1 MAKPIVYEL
10 SVGGGVSAETANQLV
25 GQQVSTGAG
34 NTSITTQPV
43 SGVVTGIGNYI
54 LSNVHINVVGTSTS
68 GDVMTPIKGV
78 DSAVNQGLLGEG
90 GKPIGS
96 MTGALKQI
104 NDITAVGNNLMA
116 GRILE
121 ASMETA
127 GVFTGAAGGAGA
139 LYALQT
145 GLQLAGIS
153 PTGLAVR
160 AFSAGVFVYAD
171 IQTGDAGKDL
181 VYGEWIRQAAPTL
194 DNALAL
200 QPSYTNAD
208 GTSYYVISATGP
220 DKQPQTFVYTDN
232 PVNAS
237 MGSGEWNRYLPVV
250 QQQVAGAVVSAV
262 LKDSGFNP
270 NMTAAEWHASQGRSM
285 SGYQNNAIEYEAHG
299 PVLTVGVGP
308 NAEVRQAVA
317 MVTTYRDE
325 ATQAIIEM
333 RVQGELVNGEFRPTG
348 GAYAQGM
355 TPDGK
360 VVIPGVVDNPNAQTQ
375 QLQDTFIQGEAA
387 YANSFGPDGKPWGTS
402 TSVAPNATQTWQQG
416 SNSATV
422 MRITEITNGSGTVT
436 RDVTVVDRAT
446 GQVAAQFVYEDGRLV
461 QTTDHQSGVVWTINR
476 DSGQMEPRVDLSGNT
491 QYVIDGQGNIGV
503 AGADGSATFVV
514 SGVGLDG
521 VALVLTVRAD
531 GVITGQSSQGE
542 VGELQLDA
550 ETAQDILSGRQGIQ
564 QVLDDQADAF
574 SVLGQTQS
582 SQDMLSGLDIGT
594 VPEPGAPITVVAD
607 SGSGVTTDAGP
618 INGYGDGTSHPS
630 SPAPSQPSGQNLTEW
645 SAVVGGQTAQALI
658 GLLTLEGWSAEDIN
672 ALSLYPLAD
681 GTSILANAEG
691 EIAGTVSPV
700 TLVDGTLQGWQQV
713 QLNGQSEPVYLPPQG
728 GNPVSAQEFTN
739 AQAQDASNAIGVFTT
754 VANGLNNWSDLSDA
768 QRLSTLVSLY
778 NQIDNL
784 GAAVGALQGVDA
796 SLLPGDMGQAAGAIS
811 GAMSLYYGLE
821 NGNELQAISGA
832 VQLYNTFSGNQIPY
846 VGVVLALA
854 DVEENPWGAVAAAL
868 AQWGGPY
875 GMIAAAVINVV
886 LMMQDVDPSVGEAS
900 ASIDASGAIVVDTT
914 VNEEGGGSTAAH
926 WAQAL
931 AQAALGAG
939 MSAPQAGAPAQHLP
953 SVGYYFDPDGFNF
966 TGSQGQLALRWTDE
980 HGQTHQILYGSDGMR
995 WDGDSV
1001 EGQSDIMRDYMALIQ
1016 SMEPNWPP
1024 VMYQQVEGGIL
1035 QLDYGVATVLYAT
1048 ALGTFDGQ
1056 QAHTQGGD
1064 EDTDGG
1070 QELIDVGNSLLFSTR
1085 DNTITNSTGQ
1095 QTRVTI
1101 TDGQLTTVPA
1111 AIGANP
1117 AGPQIPVG
1125 RNPIVFVP
1133 VGAMTGQSERTV
1145 TAGMISSL
1153 SQLGSMTDAQL
1164 AAIAMALGAS
1174 ALPFLSHANTLGNP
1188 QGDGGNNPDAN
1199 GAPERTF
1206 TDAQGNVWSLSAL
1219 AAAVDAALQGGSA
1232 WGVDWAGGVRPSETG
1247 SSATTSDLQNLGGTN
1262 PGAGENGNN
1271 APVVETPELTSL
1283 AGPEAPGTAA
1293 TTPQPNWQT
1302 SIDPGAPP
1310 LQAGDDLA
1318 LDYPEVGNDQ
1328 VQGLE
1333 DGLLRLSAIDLLGN
1347 DHTPNPVPRG
1357 ESGDYW
1363 NGLRIVSVGNP
1374 VNGRVGIENGQVVFI
1389 PDENVNGQAGFTYTV
1404 VDMYGLTHTGTV
1416 SVNLQPVNDAPV
1428 VRGESATGS
1437 EDATLLFTSGSLL
1450 SNDHDIDGDRLRIS
1464 RVGEATGGV
1473 VTLLPNGSVSF
1484 VPTPNYNGPAGYSYW
1499 VSDGDEAVRTEVRL
1513 NILQVNDLPQVQGEL
1528 VASDEDVVL
1537 NFPIATLLANDSDI
1551 DTDPLLNQTG
1561 VQTLTISSVGNA
1573 QHGTVQIVDGQ
1584 VRFVP
1589 EQNYFGPASFDYLV
1603 DDGAGGRVSA
1613 TVVLVLAP
1621 VNDAPAVQGESETLA
1636 EDHTLLYTQAQLL
1649 ANDSDVD
1656 NAHSDLHITQVGGA
1670 VNGSVELLPNGD
1682 IRFVPDA
1689 DYFGPAQFDYL
1700 VEDGV
1705 GGQSLATVTLEVT
1718 PVNDA
1723 PRLQGEQV
1731 TLDEDTIATMSATQ
1745 LLANDHDVDNAHSEL
1760 VITSVGDAQHGTV
1773 SMDEQ
1778 GQITFTPTANYYG
1791 TASFSYTVSDGVGGS
1806 STSTVQLDYQSVN
1819 DVPVVNGELMIGYR
1833 GVTYTYTQAA
1843 LLANDTDVEH
1853 PAGLQIVA
1861 VGAAEN
1867 GEVTLLPDGRIQFVP
1882 AGGYESWDPET
1893 YASFEYTVRDPDGG
1907 ESTTSTVIDYSR
1919 INTNP
1924 VAVNDSF
1931 HGYEDVRLSINV
1943 SELTRNDHDPDGH
1956 AITVDQVANASHGS
1970 VSLSNG
1976 VVSFTPSPDYWGG
1989 ASFQYHITDGNGGQT
2004 WATAFIDIERANRA
2018 PVITGVDIFGGN
2030 DATRYFWE
2038 GGWTGDTY
2046 VEPYSTGSQRVDDPH
2061 RINGR
2066 IYASDP
2072 DGDALTYTVTPLHQ
2086 PEHGVVFMNSVVG
2099 SSAPRYLDH
2108 LQLQGRGYIDPYWDP
2123 AIPEGG
2129 TRNYLTHSTGAWQY
2143 VSWKGDGYSGTT
2155 SFVITVTDS
2164 RGLQTHSDPIQVNH
2178 VPWSG
2183 GGGGCFPVVVDTGDD
2198 GIDLVRPEDSNMFAD
2213 INGDG
2218 WRDQIGWVSS
2228 SDALLAYDANGDGL
2242 INQANE
2248 VSFTTYLPGARTDL
2262 EGLAAF
2268 DTDGDRQLTS
2278 ADAQWNQFGLLQDHN
2293 DNGVQDEGEW
2303 VALQD
2308 AGVTHINLTS
2318 DGQVVENNG
2327 NVVFGETTVGYADG
2341 TTHTAGDVMFAGAGV
2356 ERPEWVEEELA
2367 DATEPP
2373 AQTVAAP
2380 VEVVTVAQALTVADA
2395 EVAETEVAE
2404 TEVAE
2409 TEVAETEVA
2418 ETEVAQT
2425 EVAPPAESVSQQEPE
2440 EAASASVTPSIEQ
2453 QASAFVQAVNTQ
2465 DVTSDPLGFVDTQSV
2480 SLGAGT
2486 VTVDDEPVV
2495 VVTTFPPS
2503 SAATTPTASAA
2514 LV

>member
-1 MAKPIVYEL
+1 MAEAFDLEQALQVLGNLQNPTRDQLLQLASQVSVHAPGDVTVLYSGPMGQGAWATPAANALGKVPGVRVIDNTAAFEFMNSREFQTALAQLDGVDYNKFITNGYKSPTTEWLYSATDGPWAQTSARFVAEATGDVRTITPYAMDTRVFAATELPGLMNNPAVTHINGVDKGVYQALLDTGHSMADVNKAVSASSYGLLHDAKIQFDAGGHITGIDPGQLFEGTNVDPPRL
-10 SVGGGVSAETANQLV
+10 SVSDADYLQNVDGFFR
-25 GQQVSTGAG
+25 GQSPVTNGSSLD
-34 NTSITTQPV
+34 NITD
-43 SGVVTGIGNYI
+43 GWR
-54 LSNVHINVVGTSTS
+54 
-68 GDVMTPIKGV
+68 
-78 DSAVNQGLLGEG
+78 LLGEG
-90 GKPIGS
+90 ATAHNL
-96 MTGALKQI
+96 MTGAVRGVAVLGVVATTYEVYEMADRANQAYAAG
-104 NDITAVGNNLMA
+104 DTAGA
-116 GRILE
+116 ARILAEGTARMGGEWAGGLLAAE
-121 ASMETA
+121 AAATA
-127 GVFTGAAGGAGA
+127 FAPLLAAGPVGVATYLLAVGGAGA
-139 LYALQT
+139 AGAMAGGAVVE
-145 GLQLAGIS
+145 GLIDAIKGSQL
-153 PTGLAVR
+153 
-160 AFSAGVFVYAD
+160 VF
-171 IQTGDAGKDL
+171 GN
-181 VYGEWIRQAAPTL
+181 AAPE
-194 DNALAL
+194 
-200 QPSYTNAD
+200 QISYHPIVESD
-208 GTSYYVISATGP
+208 GSVVGWRAEISATES
-220 DKQPQTFVYTDN
+220 D
-232 PVNAS
+232 
-237 MGSGEWNRYLPVV
+237 GSRT
-250 QQQVAGAVVSAV
+250 VVSSHFDADGNY
-262 LKDSGFNP
+262 LRTESRGYDASGQYTGTSAASADLEQEVHNRLNGTSSEDP
-270 NMTAAEWHASQGRSM
+270 ALGCGPMTYDAEAG
-285 SGYQNNAIEYEAHG
+285 
-299 PVLTVGVGP
+299 
-308 NAEVRQAVA
+308 
-317 MVTTYRDE
+317 TYRLECTLGSYSSD
-325 ATQAIIEM
+325 
-333 RVQGELVNGEFRPTG
+333 PT
-348 GAYAQGM
+348 
-355 TPDGK
+355 D
-360 VVIPGVVDNPNAQTQ
+360 D
-375 QLQDTFIQGEAA
+375 DTFGQ
-387 YANSFGPDGKPWGTS
+387 
-402 TSVAPNATQTWQQG
+402 APA
-416 SNSATV
+416 
-422 MRITEITNGSGTVT
+422 
-436 RDVTVVDRAT
+436 
-446 GQVAAQFVYEDGRLV
+446 
-461 QTTDHQSGVVWTINR
+461 
-476 DSGQMEPRVDLSGNT
+476 
-491 QYVIDGQGNIGV
+491 
-503 AGADGSATFVV
+503 
-514 SGVGLDG
+514 
-521 VALVLTVRAD
+521 
-531 GVITGQSSQGE
+531 
-542 VGELQLDA
+542 
-550 ETAQDILSGRQGIQ
+550 
-564 QVLDDQADAF
+564 
-574 SVLGQTQS
+574 
-582 SQDMLSGLDIGT
+582 DIGT
-594 VPEPGAPITVVAD
+594 VPEPGEPITVVAD
-607 SGSGVTTDAGP
+607 SGSGVTTDGGV
-618 INGYGDGTSHPS
+618 INGYGDPS
-630 SPAPSQPSGQNLTEW
+630 TPEQPQPDPPRDAANGSI
-645 SAVVGGQTAQALI
+645 ALSDL
-658 GLLTLEGWSAEDIN
+658 GATLSAEQGLQLLA
-672 ALSLYPLAD
+672 ALSGMGLNSDDMAAVSVYTNPD
-681 GTSILANAEG
+681 GSRILTNSEG
-691 EIAGTVSPV
+691 EII
-700 TLVDGTLQGWQQV
+700 GTLSQTESADGAWAQLS
-713 QLNGQSEPVYLPPQG
+713 LNGQETQMIGPQG
-728 GNPVSAQEFTN
+728 QVMSQEQFSLAQTQNLADALNVGNSLL
-739 AQAQDASNAIGVFTT
+739 
-754 VANGLNNWSDLSDA
+754 GLQNWSNMSDLA
-768 QRLSTLVSLY
+768 RLTALASLY
-778 NQIDNL
+778 NQIDSLGSALQTGNNLPGEL
-784 GAAVGALQGVDA
+784 GAAGSVLSFLSALDSGNEQGIVTGGLSLA
-796 SLLPGDMGQAAGAIS
+796 SLGLNMYSQMLGQQAAAMLEQMAANATYDAASVAAYNAAAEGAGNAAGMAANLGQAIPWINLAY
-811 GAMSLYYGLE
+811 SLT
-821 NGNELQAISGA
+821 N
-832 VQLYNTFSGNQIPY
+832 
-846 VGVVLALA
+846 
-854 DVEENPWGAVAAAL
+854 VEENPWGAVAAAC
-868 AQWGGPY
+868 ACYPPWGTVV
-875 GMIAAAVINVV
+875 AVVINIFVAAFPP
-886 LMMQDVDPSVGEAS
+886 DIDPTVGEAS
-900 ASIDASGAIVVDTT
+900 VAIDASGNVVVDTT
-914 VNEEGGGSTAAH
+914 VDEEGGGSTAAH

-939 MSAPQAGAPAQHLP
+939 MSAPQAGAAAQHLP
-953 SVGYYFDPDGFNF
+953 SVGYYFDPDGPNLSNSN
-966 TGSQGQLALRWTDE
+966 GMVILRWTDASGQE
-980 HGQTHQILYGSDGMR
+980 HQRTYDSAGMR
-995 WDGDSV
+995 WDGNSV
-1001 EGQSDIMRDYMALIQ
+1001 EGQSDIMRDYLLLCQ

-1070 QELIDVGNSLLFSTR
+1070 QELIDAGNSLLFSTR
-1085 DNTITNSTGQ
+1085 DNTIANSTGQ
-1095 QTRVTI
+1095 QTRVTL
-1101 TDGQLTTVPA
+1101 TDGQITTVPA
-1111 AIGANP
+1111 AMGANP

-1133 VGAMTGQSERTV
+1133 VGAMTGQGERTV

-1247 SSATTSDLQNLGGTN
+1247 SGATTSDLQNLGGTN

-1656 NAHSDLHITQVGGA
+1656 NAHSDLRITQVGGA

-1773 SMDEQ
+1773 TMDEQ
-1778 GQITFTPTANYYG
+1778 GQITFTPVANYYG

-1861 VGAAEN
+1861 VGEAEN

-1989 ASFQYHITDGNGGQT
+1989 ASFQYRITDGNGGQT

-2356 ERPEWVEEELA
+2356 ERPEWVEGELA

-2395 EVAETEVAE
+2395 EVAETEVA
-2404 TEVAE
+2404 
-2409 TEVAETEVA
+2409 
-2418 ETEVAQT
+2418 QT

-2440 EAASASVTPSIEQ
+2440 EAAAASVTPSIEQ

-2465 DVTSDPLGFVDTQSV
+2465 DVPSDPLGFVDTQSV

>member
-1 MAKPIVYEL
+1 MDVVGNPGLQPQLDQARLAQMQAAQRYNSFIESGSQIIQVAQDAEQRLKSPNL
-10 SVGGGVSAETANQLV
+10 SALERHQLEATRDNLYSLAGEFTSFKTQNNAQLLLLGKVDIGPKTYYPDGRVEWNDTAGGMLGQAIDGFKDIASGVKDALLQGPFTTEENYAACQSALSKVINDWAGKMVLPAPGGGHPEVFWSEGV
-25 GQQVSTGAG
+25 GKGLDISDPAG
-34 NTSITTQPV
+34 QFCRMVYP
-43 SGVVTGIGNYI
+43 
-54 LSNVHINVVGTSTS
+54 
-68 GDVMTPIKGV
+68 KGQSPR
-78 DSAVNQGLLGEG
+78 DLYLLGEVIEGVDPLG
-90 GKPIGS
+90 GEFVAVLVDPDKLSEIALLNAFGDPEVQTLWSSEQATEAVQSLTGNGS
-96 MTGALKQI
+96 VPFVDGLDPQTLTSALDPLAASPQWGAL
-104 NDITAVGNNLMA
+104 
-116 GRILE
+116 
-121 ASMETA
+121 
-127 GVFTGAAGGAGA
+127 
-139 LYALQT
+139 
-145 GLQLAGIS
+145 
-153 PTGLAVR
+153 P
-160 AFSAGVFVYAD
+160 
-171 IQTGDAGKDL
+171 
-181 VYGEWIRQAAPTL
+181 
-194 DNALAL
+194 
-200 QPSYTNAD
+200 
-208 GTSYYVISATGP
+208 
-220 DKQPQTFVYTDN
+220 
-232 PVNAS
+232 
-237 MGSGEWNRYLPVV
+237 
-250 QQQVAGAVVSAV
+250 
-262 LKDSGFNP
+262 
-270 NMTAAEWHASQGRSM
+270 
-285 SGYQNNAIEYEAHG
+285 
-299 PVLTVGVGP
+299 
-308 NAEVRQAVA
+308 
-317 MVTTYRDE
+317 
-325 ATQAIIEM
+325 
-333 RVQGELVNGEFRPTG
+333 
-348 GAYAQGM
+348 
-355 TPDGK
+355 
-360 VVIPGVVDNPNAQTQ
+360 
-375 QLQDTFIQGEAA
+375 
-387 YANSFGPDGKPWGTS
+387 
-402 TSVAPNATQTWQQG
+402 
-416 SNSATV
+416 
-422 MRITEITNGSGTVT
+422 
-436 RDVTVVDRAT
+436 
-446 GQVAAQFVYEDGRLV
+446 
-461 QTTDHQSGVVWTINR
+461 
-476 DSGQMEPRVDLSGNT
+476 
-491 QYVIDGQGNIGV
+491 
-503 AGADGSATFVV
+503 
-514 SGVGLDG
+514 
-521 VALVLTVRAD
+521 
-531 GVITGQSSQGE
+531 
-542 VGELQLDA
+542 
-550 ETAQDILSGRQGIQ
+550 
-564 QVLDDQADAF
+564 
-574 SVLGQTQS
+574 
-582 SQDMLSGLDIGT
+582 DIGT
-594 VPEPGAPITVVAD
+594 VPEPGGPITVVAD
-607 SGSGVTTDAGP
+607 SGTGVMTDAGP
-618 INGYGDGTSHPS
+618 VTGYGDGTAPPS

-645 SAVVGGQTAQALI
+645 AAEVGGQTVQALV

-672 ALSLYPLAD
+672 ALTLYPLAD
-681 GTSILANAEG
+681 GTSLLANADG
-691 EIAGTVSPV
+691 DIAGTVSPV
-700 TLVDGTLQGWQQV
+700 TLADGTLQGWQQV

-728 GNPVSAQEFTN
+728 GNPVTAEQFTN
-739 AQAQDASNAIGVFTT
+739 AQVADASSAFGAFSSL
-754 VANGLNNWSDLSDA
+754 ANGLSNWGEMNDA
-768 QRLSTLVSLY
+768 QRLSALVAFY

-784 GAAVGALQGVDA
+784 GSAVGALQGVDG
-796 SLLPGDMGQAAGAIS
+796 SLLPGDVGAAAGGLA
-811 GAMSLYYGLE
+811 GALSLYYGLE
-821 NGNELQAISGA
+821 GGNDAQALSGA
-832 VQLYNTFSGNQIPY
+832 LQLYSAYTAYTSAAAAAASNAAAGAAAETAANAVAGDAAASSAASEIPY
-846 VGVVLALA
+846 VGIVLALTQ
-854 DVEENPWGAVAAAL
+854 VEENPWGAVASVCACYP
-868 AQWGGPY
+868 PY
-875 GMIAAAVINVV
+875 GTIVAVFINAM
-886 LMMQDVDPSVGEAS
+886 LMMFPEDIAPLVGEAS
-900 ASIDASGAIVVDTT
+900 ASIDASGAIAVDTT
-914 VNEEGGGSTAAH
+914 VDEEGGGSTAAH
-926 WAQAL
+926 WAEAL

-939 MSAPQAGAPAQHLP
+939 MSTVQAGAPAQHLP

-966 TGSQGQLALRWTDE
+966 AGSQGQLALRWSDE
-980 HGQTHQILYGSDGMR
+980 GGQSHQILYGSDGMR
-995 WDGDSV
+995 WDSESV
-1001 EGQSDIMRDYMALIQ
+1001 PGQPDILRDYMQLIQ
-1016 SMEPNWPP
+1016 SLEPNWPP

-1056 QAHTQGGD
+1056 AAHTQGGD

-1070 QELIDVGNSLLFSTR
+1070 QELIDAGNSLLLSIR
-1085 DNTITNSTGQ
+1085 DNTIANSTT

-1101 TDGQLTTVPA
+1101 TDGQITTVPA

-1125 RNPIVFVP
+1125 KNPIVFVP
-1133 VGAMTGQSERTV
+1133 VGAMTGQNERTV
-1145 TAGMISSL
+1145 TAGMIGSL

-1164 AAIAMALGAS
+1164 AAIALALGAS
-1174 ALPFLSHANTLGNP
+1174 ALPFLSHANTLGTT
-1188 QGDGGNNPDAN
+1188 QGDGGNNSDAN
-1199 GAPERTF
+1199 GEPERTF
-1206 TDAQGNVWSLSAL
+1206 TDAQSNVWSLSAL

-1232 WGVDWAGGVRPSETG
+1232 WGADWAGNARPSETG
-1247 SSATTSDLQNLGGTN
+1247 SGTTTSELQNLSGTN
-1262 PGAGENGNN
+1262 PGAGENGNTT
-1271 APVVETPELTSL
+1271 PVIEMPELTSL
-1283 AGPEAPGTAA
+1283 AGPEAPGPAA
-1293 TTPQPNWQT
+1293 TTLPPDWQT

-1450 SNDHDIDGDRLRIS
+1450 ANDHDIDGDRLRIS

-1484 VPTPNYNGPAGYSYW
+1484 APTPNYNGPAGYSYW
-1499 VSDGDEAVRTEVRL
+1499 VSDGSEAVRTEVRL

-1551 DTDPLLNQTG
+1551 DTDPLLNQAG

-1589 EQNYFGPASFDYLV
+1589 EQDYFGPASFDYLV

-1621 VNDAPAVQGESETLA
+1621 VNDAPAVQGESETIA
-1636 EDHTLLYTQAQLL
+1636 EDNTLTYTQAQLL

-1656 NAHSDLHITQVGGA
+1656 NAHSELRITQVGGA

-1731 TLDEDTIATMSATQ
+1731 TLDEDTIATMSTTQ

-1773 SMDEQ
+1773 TMDEQ

-1806 STSTVQLDYQSVN
+1806 SAGTVQLDYQSVN

-1882 AGGYESWDPET
+1882 AGGYDSWDPAT

-1907 ESTTSTVIDYSR
+1907 VSTTSTVIDYSR

-1931 HGYEDVRLSINV
+1931 HGYEDVRLSINT
-1943 SELTRNDHDPDGH
+1943 SELTRNDYDADGH
-1956 AITVDQVANASHGS
+1956 TVTVDQVANASHGS

-1976 VVSFTPSPDYWGG
+1976 VVSFTPTPDYWGG
-1989 ASFQYHITDGNGGQT
+1989 ASFQYRITDGNGGQT
-2004 WATAFIDIERANRA
+2004 WATAFIEIERENRA
-2018 PVITGVDIFGGN
+2018 PVITWAYTSN
-2030 DATRYFWE
+2030 AADATV
-2038 GGWTGDTY
+2038 TY
-2046 VEPYSTGSQRVDDPH
+2046 VEYPNPEHSGDPYITRTESIDDTRRV
-2061 RINGR
+2061 NGM
-2066 IYASDP
+2066 IYAVDP
-2072 DGDALTYTVTPLHQ
+2072 DGDSIDFFIRANGQ
-2086 PEHGVVFMNSVVG
+2086 SQHGTASVG
-2099 SSAPRYLDH
+2099 AYYDPSAPIGLSAAQLGGGQRTNSIDGYSPGFYGEVGVAGLDARAPGGWTHNYWRYSEN
-2108 LQLQGRGYIDPYWDP
+2108 GNGNG
-2123 AIPEGG
+2123 A
-2129 TRNYLTHSTGAWQY
+2129 SAAWQY
-2143 VSWKGDGYSGTT
+2143 INTDVRGYTGWD
-2155 SFVITVTDS
+2155 SFTVTARDS
-2164 RGLQTHSDPIQVNH
+2164 RGLETTYTIDVHTER
-2178 VPWSG
+2178 WGG

-2198 GIDLVRPEDSNMFAD
+2198 GIDLIRPEDSNMFAD

-2268 DTDGDRQLTS
+2268 DTDGDGQLTS

-2308 AGVTHINLTS
+2308 AGVTYINLTS

-2327 NVVFGETTVGYADG
+2327 NVVFGETTVGYTDG
-2341 TTHTAGDVMFAGAGV
+2341 STHTAGDVMFAGAGV

-2367 DATEPP
+2367 DASEPP

-2380 VEVVTVAQALTVADA
+2380 VEVLTVAQAPT
-2395 EVAETEVAE
+2395 
-2404 TEVAE
+2404 
-2409 TEVAETEVA
+2409 VA

-2440 EAASASVTPSIEQ
+2440 EAAPASVTPSIEQ

-2465 DVTSDPLGFVDTQSV
+2465 DVPSEPLGFVDTQSV

-2495 VVTTFPPS
+2495 VVNAFPPP